1 MRKFSLLIYITLSSQ
16 LLAEN
21 SYFSEDSYR
30 MDERE
35 WESVRQAKKWL
46 ENDIRSMKGRDGRIT
61 FLHGATMPSVICSPL
76 KITDIQLEV
85 GEELKSIQ
93 AGDTARWNF
102 STDVSGKGKNEVV
115 HIIVKPL
122 DLGLDTNLLI
132 FTDRRTYNLK
142 LVSKKYAWTPI
153 VNFTYNASLQSS
165 LINYK
170 KYQRK
175 RADSYK
181 KQNSFEKSPQSRVDI
196 NNLNFNYEIE
206 GDAEWKPLRVYN
218 DGIKT
223 FIQMPKDMSVQEA
236 PALVVID
243 SSSNKNLV
251 NYRLKEDKYIV
262 DKLFDS
268 AILILGVGSDQESIM
283 IYRVDKSSNY
293 KPSNHLKILEV
304 QLYRL
309 CLCHNRYKVARCIC

>member
-1 MRKFSLLIYITLSSQ
+1 MRKILLLIYITLSSL
-16 LLAEN
+16 LLAEDN
-21 SYFSEDSYR
+21 YFSEDSYK
-30 MDERE
+30 MDARE

-46 ENDIRSMKGRDGRIT
+46 ENDIRSMRGRDGRIT
-61 FLHGATMPSVICSPL
+61 FLYGATMPSVICSPL

-102 STDVSGKGKNEVV
+102 STDVSGKGKNEIV

-122 DLGLDTNLLI
+122 DLGINTNLII

-153 VNFTYNASLQSS
+153 VNFTYNTSLQSS
-165 LINYK
+165 LIKYK
-170 KYQRK
+170 QYKRK
-175 RADSYK
+175 RENSYK
-181 KQNSFEKSPQSRVDI
+181 EQNTFEKSPQSRVDI

-206 GDAEWKPLRVYN
+206 GDAKWKPLRVYN

-223 FIQMPKDMSVQEA
+223 FIQMPKNMSVQEA
-236 PALVVID
+236 PALVVLD

-268 AILILGVGSDQESIM
+268 AMLLLGVGSDQESIV
-283 IYRVDKSSNY
+283 IYRVDKNT
-293 KPSNHLKILEV
+293 NHKFNNHIKILEGDSDDE
-304 QLYRL
+304 Y
-309 CLCHNRYKVARCIC
+309 

>member
-1 MRKFSLLIYITLSSQ
+1 LRKILLLIYITLSNQ

-21 SYFSEDSYR
+21 SYFSEDSYK

-61 FLHGATMPSVICSPL
+61 FLYGATMPSVICSPL

-102 STDVSGKGKNEVV
+102 STDVSGKGKNEIV

-122 DLGLDTNLLI
+122 DLGLDTNLII

-153 VNFTYNASLQSS
+153 VNFTYNTSLKSS
-165 LINYK
+165 LVKYK
-170 KYQRK
+170 QYKRK
-175 RADSYK
+175 KENSYR
-181 KQNSFEKSPQSRVDI
+181 KQNTFKKSSQSRVDI
-196 NNLNFNYEIE
+196 NNLNFNYKIE
-206 GDAEWKPLRVYN
+206 GNAKWKPLRVYN

-236 PALVVID
+236 PALVVLD

-268 AILILGVGSDQESIM
+268 AMLLLGVGSDQESIM
-283 IYRVDKSSNY
+283 IYRVDENSNH
-293 KPSNHLKILEV
+293 KPSNYLKILEGDSDE
-304 QLYRL
+304 Y
-309 CLCHNRYKVARCIC
+309 

>member
-1 MRKFSLLIYITLSSQ
+1 LRKILLLIYITLSSQ
-16 LLAEN
+16 LLAKN
-21 SYFSEDSYR
+21 SYFSEDSYK

-46 ENDIRSMKGRDGRIT
+46 DNDIRSMRGRDGRIT
-61 FLHGATMPSVICSPL
+61 FLYGATMPSVICSPL

-85 GEELKSIQ
+85 GEELNSIQ

-102 STDVSGKGKNEVV
+102 STDVSGKGKNETV

-122 DLGLDTNLLI
+122 DLGLNTNLII

-153 VNFTYNASLQSS
+153 VNFTYNTSLQSS
-165 LINYK
+165 LLKYK
-170 KYQRK
+170 QYKRK
-175 RADSYK
+175 RANSYR
-181 KQNSFEKSPQSRVDI
+181 KQNTFEKSPQSRVDI

-206 GDAEWKPLRVYN
+206 GDAKWKPLRVYN

-236 PALVVID
+236 PALVVLD

-268 AILILGVGSDQESIM
+268 AMLLLGVGSDQESII
-283 IYRVDKSSNY
+283 IYRVDTN
-293 KPSNHLKILEV
+293 SNHKPINYLKILEGDSNE
-304 QLYRL
+304 Y
-309 CLCHNRYKVARCIC
+309 